1 MRVMALTLTTIA
13 FDCANAER
21 VATFWA
27 AALGGAE
34 DAEATAE
41 FASITSDATR
51 PGWSFVH
58 VPEPKS
64 AKNRVH
70 LDLGATDREAEV
82 ERLVELGAR
91 RVADHTDSDTSW
103 TVLLD
108 VEGNEFC
115 VV

>member
-1 MRVMALTLTTIA
+1 MRAMALTLTTIT
-13 FDCANAER
+13 FDCVDAQR

-27 AALGGAE
+27 AALGRAV
-34 DAEATAE
+34 DAAATAE
-41 FASITSDATR
+41 FALITSDATG
-51 PGWSFVH
+51 PGWSFAH

-70 LDLGATDREAEV
+70 LDLGASNREAEV
-82 ERLVELGAR
+82 ERLVGLGAR
-91 RVADHTDSDTSW
+91 RVADHADSDTSW